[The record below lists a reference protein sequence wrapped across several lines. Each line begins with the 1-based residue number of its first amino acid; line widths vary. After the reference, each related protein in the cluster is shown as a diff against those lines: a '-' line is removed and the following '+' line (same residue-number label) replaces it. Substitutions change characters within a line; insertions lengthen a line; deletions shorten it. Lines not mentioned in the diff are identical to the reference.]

1 MKNLIIQDLAEN
13 ANNFLEIVPASQC
26 IPEWYKN
33 MPLKLQNNDYE
44 LINEFDG
51 SVSRNI
57 TIKGCSPFLD
67 GLTSGYMAI
76 TKNELQISKPLDVIV
91 FSWRPAD
98 KLISTHNHIQ
108 APLLPEIKGSKDVFK
123 WEIHTRLETPPGYSC
138 LFTHPFNRHDL
149 PFRTFT
155 GIVET
160 DIYPLPTLFPFQ
172 ISSDFD
178 KPYILPI
185 GTPVVQILPF
195 KRENWTSEKLAFDE
209 NKRKEAYRQ
218 FLSRIVRS
226 YKKQWWIKKT
236 YN

>member
-1 MKNLIIQDLAEN
+1 MKLRITDLYEN
-13 ANNFLEIVPASQC
+13 HQNYLDIVPASQC

-33 MPLKLQNNDYE
+33 MPLKIENNDFE
-44 LINEFDG
+44 LINENDG

-57 TIKGCSPFLD
+57 TIKGCAPFLD

-76 TKNELQISKPLDVIV
+76 TKTELQIAKPLDVIL
-91 FSWRPAD
+91 FSWRPAE
-98 KLISTHNHIQ
+98 KLISTHSHSQ

-123 WEIHTRLETPPGYSC
+123 WEIHSRIQTPKGYSC

-155 GIVET
+155 GVVET
-160 DIYPLPTLFPFQ
+160 DVYPLPTLFPFQ
-172 ISSDFD
+172 ISADIKD
-178 KPYILPI
+178 PI
-185 GTPVVQILPF
+185 IIPVGTPVAQILPF
-195 KRENWTSEKLAFDE
+195 RRDAWDREVLGFDDLE
-209 NKRKEAYRQ
+209 RKNSYGQ

-226 YKKQWWIKKT
+226 YKNQWWEKKT